1 MKYGIISDIH
11 SNIEALNLVL
21 EDLEKKNVDKILCLG
36 DLIGIGPNPDECIK
50 KINLLGNKCITV
62 YGNHEGYYIHGIPEF
77 VHNDKRKMSNEEI
90 SSHKWQ
96 WDKLS
101 DESIKYLKSLHE
113 ELEIED
119 EEIKIHLTHYPKEN
133 GIFKKVYKNPRGEEL
148 QELYN
153 QKESDI
159 YLFGHTHNSNI
170 VHKNEKWYINP
181 GSLGCPSFNN
191 FASYGILS
199 IANKKINYKQCAI
212 NYDIEQ
218 FVEKINKSD
227 MPNKEFCIKHF
238 VAGQWEF

>member
-1 MKYGIISDIH
+1 M
-11 SNIEALNLVL
+11 
-21 EDLEKKNVDKILCLG
+21 C
-36 DLIGIGPNPDECIK
+36 
-50 KINLLGNKCITV
+50 
-62 YGNHEGYYIHGIPEF
+62 F
-77 VHNDKRKMSNEEI
+77 
-90 SSHKWQ
+90 
-96 WDKLS
+96 
-101 DESIKYLKSLHE
+101 
-113 ELEIED
+113 
-119 EEIKIHLTHYPKEN
+119 PKEN

-199 IANKKINYKQCAI
+199 IANKKIN
-212 NYDIEQ
+212 
-218 FVEKINKSD
+218 KSD